1 MNKILSLL
9 LALITIITSLIT
21 NDLTYLTYLIFLLVP
36 FIIKI
41 DSSIV
46 IKKVYEDKKKNVYDI
61 AQKSIVYYM
70 LRYDEVIEKIE
81 KQITFFPSE
90 DIRYITNEIICFYHK
105 YGKISV
111 ADFITY
117 VESKPEIKKVL
128 YEIINMSLNESYTD
142 VEIDDYIKVI
152 KDYLKNTKIK
162 QLEETMK
169 KETDPLKQ
177 AQIAKD
183 ILSIRGVR

>member
-1 MNKILSLL
+1 
-9 LALITIITSLIT
+9 
-21 NDLTYLTYLIFLLVP
+21 
-36 FIIKI
+36 
-41 DSSIV
+41 
-46 IKKVYEDKKKNVYDI
+46 
-61 AQKSIVYYM
+61 
-70 LRYDEVIEKIE
+70 
-81 KQITFFPSE
+81 
-90 DIRYITNEIICFYHK
+90 
-105 YGKISV
+105 
-111 ADFITY
+111 
-117 VESKPEIKKVL
+117 
-128 YEIINMSLNESYTD
+128 MSLNDSYTD